1 MLHWQLSETYNGLR
15 DLGELCALG
24 HRQDEGTIACNME
37 CMGNLRPFAAWPFLH
52 LLVQPH
58 TRFVAFGGI
67 SCTGCVHPI
76 GILGCLGG
84 LLHCNF
90 SASWPANSNA
100 VANHHRALLDAG
112 QDLRKRGIVREM
124 AADWC
129 LRGDRYSRRGARHYH
144 THLEQKEWT
153 NELIVHE

>member
-1 MLHWQLSETYNGLR
+1 MLHWKLSETSNGLR

-24 HRQDEGTIACNME
+24 HRQDEGAIACNME

-100 VANHHRALLDAG
+100 VANTIEPCLMLDRISGSGALYERWRPTGAFG
-112 QDLRKRGIVREM
+112 E
-124 AADWC
+124 AATRD
-129 LRGDRYSRRGARHYH
+129 DRHYH

-153 NELIVHE
+153 VELIVHE